1 MLNIDPIVKVN
12 VQVGNNTASSGT
24 FNVGMILTPTAGTG
38 TPLSK
43 SNRYAVYDSLMEVL
57 SGVESSKPAF
67 AATTDVYKAASKYF
81 GVDNAPA
88 QLVVVFYETDPDA
101 EPYNPAGD
109 YEVGDYC
116 THGEN
121 DGLYVCNT
129 DITGGE
135 AWNASHWDEVTR
147 TEDTPAAALMDAIS
161 KGAEFYGVYFSPKAS
176 ATDGEIKLDLFSIIS
191 AMDSMNRGVV
201 FYGVSGSVP
210 TITGAGS
217 ILAEM
222 QAAGSKRAVGM
233 YCTSDLDDA
242 AGLMGTAMGLARN
255 SDTSAFALC
264 YKGIASAAV
273 NNITQSDVNDIKAVN
288 GNVFVQRTRSK
299 ACIENGATAS
309 GLRFDEVLFIDRM
322 AFDIQTGIYDLIAGS
337 ATKYPQNDTT
347 SAIFLNEIFTILET
361 YYRIGVLA
369 TAMWRGLPIMGVET
383 GDVVEH
389 GHMELVESYDLQ
401 TQADRDAHKAM
412 PITILLCL
420 SGSVETIAITV
431 DVQA

>member
-1 MLNIDPIVKVN
+1 MLNIDPIVKIN

-24 FNVGMILTPTAGTG
+24 FDVGMILTPTAGTG

-43 SNRYAVYDSLMEVL
+43 TNRYAVYNSIMEVL
-57 SGVESSKPAF
+57 TGVEDAKPAF
-67 AATTDVYKAASKYF
+67 ATTTDVYKAALKYF

-101 EPYNPAGD
+101 EPYNPDAS
-109 YEVGDYC
+109 YEVGEYC
-116 THGEN
+116 TN
-121 DGLYVCNT
+121 LDKLWQCNT
-129 DITGGE
+129 AIAEGGE
-135 AWNASHWDEVTR
+135 TWDSEHWDEVPR
-147 TEDTPAAALMDAIS
+147 TEDTPAAALVDAIS
-161 KGAEFYGVYFSPKAS
+161 GGAEFYGVYFSPKAS
-176 ATDGEIKLDLFSIIS
+176 ATEGEVKLDLISIIS

-210 TITGAGS
+210 SATGEGS
-217 ILAEM
+217 IMADM

-233 YCTSDLDDA
+233 YCASELDDA
-242 AGLMGTAMGLARN
+242 AGLMGTAMGLARG
-255 SDTSAFALC
+255 SDTTAFALC
-264 YKGIASAAV
+264 YKGIASATV
-273 NNITQSDVNDIKAVN
+273 NNITQSDVNAIKAVN
-288 GNVFVQRTRSK
+288 GNVFVQRTRER

-322 AFDIQTGIYDLIAGS
+322 AFDIQNGIYGLIAGS
-337 ATKYPQNDTT
+337 ATKFPQNDTT
-347 SAIFLNEIFTILET
+347 SAVFLNEIFTILET

-369 TAMWRGLPIMGVET
+369 TAVWRGLPIMGVET

>member
-1 MLNIDPIVKVN
+1 
-12 VQVGNNTASSGT
+12 
-24 FNVGMILTPTAGTG
+24 
-38 TPLSK
+38 
-43 SNRYAVYDSLMEVL
+43 
-57 SGVESSKPAF
+57 
-67 AATTDVYKAASKYF
+67 
-81 GVDNAPA
+81 
-88 QLVVVFYETDPDA
+88 
-101 EPYNPAGD
+101 
-109 YEVGDYC
+109 
-116 THGEN
+116 
-121 DGLYVCNT
+121 
-129 DITGGE
+129 
-135 AWNASHWDEVTR
+135 
-147 TEDTPAAALMDAIS
+147 
-161 KGAEFYGVYFSPKAS
+161 
-176 ATDGEIKLDLFSIIS
+176 
-191 AMDSMNRGVV
+191 
-201 FYGVSGSVP
+201 
-210 TITGAGS
+210 
-217 ILAEM
+217 
-222 QAAGSKRAVGM
+222 
-233 YCTSDLDDA
+233 
-242 AGLMGTAMGLARN
+242 MGTAMGLARN